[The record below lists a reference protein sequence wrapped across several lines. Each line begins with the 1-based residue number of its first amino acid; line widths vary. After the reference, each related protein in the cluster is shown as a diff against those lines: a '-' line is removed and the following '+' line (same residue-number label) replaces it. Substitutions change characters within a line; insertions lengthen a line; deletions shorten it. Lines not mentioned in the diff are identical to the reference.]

1 MVTKRV
7 FALYRVSTLKQV
19 EKDDIPMQQQ
29 ACKAFCQRMGWT
41 MIREYKEK
49 GVSGYKKSAQE
60 RDAIKD
66 LRAAAERKEFD
77 ILLVFMFD
85 RIGRRE
91 DETPFVVKWFVEH
104 GIEVWSAQEGQQKF
118 DTRADSLINFMRYW
132 MAEGE
137 SEKTSIR
144 TKTRL
149 GQLTAEGIY
158 TGGGKPFGY
167 DLIHKGRV
175 NRRNKPVYDLVINQD
190 EAEIVRLIFRKY
202 VYEGMGA
209 QAISHW
215 LTDQHITKKDGRGF
229 PNTSINRMIKNV
241 LYTGVIKNGDTS
253 SQQMAEL
260 QIIDQ
265 ETFEQAQRI
274 MKARTQSRGEVPLNI
289 RGDSLLAG
297 KVYCGHC
304 GGVLCLTTSGRRRR
318 KSDGTLAPA
327 RVRYSCFYKVRHK
340 NECDGQSGY
349 SRDKLDHMVDQIIRL
364 TFQEIKAISKGEL
377 LSAQSKRQQAALQV
391 TIKQLTAQIQ
401 AKQREQEDLKR
412 ETIRVIRGESKL
424 TDELLGELI
433 ESNRIQLQEMEDAV
447 QAKEDE
453 LRKITEGNQALEAEY
468 NRIMSWADLY
478 DQCPIGTKKMII
490 STLIQSVRVFRDYK
504 LQIKFNISFW
514 ELKRYKERNDQ
525 AG

>member
-1 MVTKRV
+1 MEEKRV
-7 FALYRVSTLKQV
+7 YTLYRVSTLKQV
-19 EKDDIPMQQQ
+19 EKDDIPMQQK
-29 ACKAFCQRMGWT
+29 ACREFCRQKGWKI
-41 MIREYKEK
+41 IREYKEK
-49 GVSGYKKSAQE
+49 GVSGYKKSAEE

-66 LRAAAERKEFD
+66 LRKAAEKKEFD

-104 GIEVWSAQEGQQKF
+104 GIEVWSTNEGQQKF
-118 DTRADSLINFMRYW
+118 DTRTDNLVNFMRYW

-149 GQLTAEGIY
+149 GQLTEEGIY
-158 TGGGKPFGY
+158 TGGGKSFGY
-167 DLIHKGRV
+167 DLVHNGRM
-175 NRRNKPVYDLVINQD
+175 NKRNKPVYDLKVNEE

-215 LTDQHITKKDGRGF
+215 LDDQHITKSDGRGF

-241 LYTGVIKNGDTS
+241 LYTGIIKNGASS
-253 SQQMAEL
+253 SQRISTL

-265 ETFEQAQRI
+265 ETFDKAQYI
-274 MKARTQSRGEVPLNI
+274 MRQRTQAHGEVPLNT
-289 RGDSLLAG
+289 RGTSLLVG

-304 GGVLCLTTSGRRRR
+304 GGILCLTTSGGRRR
-318 KSDGTLAPA
+318 KIDGTSAPA
-327 RVRYSCFYKVRHK
+327 RVRYSCFHKVRHK

-349 SRDKLDHMVDQIIRL
+349 SRDKLDAIVDKIIRNK
-364 TFQEIKAISKGEL
+364 FGEIKTISKGKL
-377 LSAQSKRQQAALQV
+377 LATQSQRQQVTLQAE
-391 TIKQLTAQIQ
+391 IKLLTTQIQ
-401 AKQREQEDLKR
+401 AKQREQEDLKK

-424 TDELLGELI
+424 TDELLSELI
-433 ESNRIQLQEMEDAV
+433 EINRVKLQQMNLALST
-447 QAKEDE
+447 KEEE
-453 LRKITEGNQALEAEY
+453 LRKVFDGNRALEAEY

-478 DQCPIGTKKMII
+478 DQCPIGTKKMIV
-490 STLIQSVRVFRDYK
+490 SALIKSIKVYRGYK
-504 LQIKFNISFW
+504 LEIRFNISFD
-514 ELKRYKERNDQ
+514 ELIRYQNIRDITL
-525 AG
+525 

>member
-29 ACKAFCQRMGWT
+29 ACRAFCQRMGWT

-149 GQLTAEGIY
+149 GQLTEEGIY
-158 TGGGKPFGY
+158 TGGGRPFGY

-215 LTDQHITKKDGRGF
+215 LTDQHITKEDGRGF

-241 LYTGVIKNGDTS
+241 LYTGVLKNGDAS

-265 ETFEQAQRI
+265 ETFERAQHI
-274 MKARTQSRGEVPLNI
+274 MKARTQARGEVPLNI

-318 KSDGTLAPA
+318 TSDGTLGPA

-349 SRDKLDHMVDQIIRL
+349 SRDKLDRMVDQIIRL

-377 LSAQSKRQQAALQV
+377 LSAQSERQQAALQV

-433 ESNRIQLQEMEDAV
+433 ESNRVQLQEMGEAL

-468 NRIMSWADLY
+468 NRVMSWADLY

-490 STLIQSVRVFRDYK
+490 STLIQSIRVFRGYK

-514 ELKRYKERNDQ
+514 ELKRYKEQNDQ